1 MKISIAEMQ
10 ETLIRCLAILGCE
23 EICVLTIMA
32 QLWHPDDIIE
42 MLLYMVDHTTATPE
56 ELYKVSSRISAKR
69 GDPPEI
75 DEEEDEYAD

>member
-1 MKISIAEMQ
+1 MQLTQAQKDLVHCLKAFGCSIEQ
-10 ETLIRCLAILGCE
+10 VLA
-23 EICVLTIMA
+23 TAA
-32 QLWHPDDIIE
+32 QLWHPDDTIE

-75 DEEEDEYAD
+75 DEEE